1 MLFFTE
7 NTSRLRHS
15 GVVWAIYCNV
25 RVRPIPEN
33 TAQTLLRFERLFLKC
48 GESPVNAPVR
58 DETNE
63 NAESCS
69 GDAAECGPK
78 NISCAPGFPHRS
90 RQGLNWIWLGYKQ
103 SLVSRSW
110 HRLWHFGW
118 YFWNCFALPV
128 CSPSTQWIHDD
139 EPTEGC
145 EEHPLRCRRFRK
157 VVYSVRYVCERCAN
171 AFEKT
176 NMLWEGTWSYSIS
189 TCLKALRSK
198 AWKLFRDCRVN

>member
-1 MLFFTE
+1 MSEWGQYHRTQRRPSSV
-7 NTSRLRHS
+7 SRECFLRVESHQ
-15 GVVWAIYCNV
+15 
-25 RVRPIPEN
+25 RMP
-33 TAQTLLRFERLFLKC
+33 QLRMRRMKM
-48 GESPVNAPVR
+48 R
-58 DETNE
+58 I
-63 NAESCS
+63 ESCS

-78 NISCAPGFPHRS
+78 NISCAPGFPHQS

-118 YFWNCFALPV
+118 YFWNCFALPI

>member
-48 GESPVNAPVR
+48 GESPANAPVR

-78 NISCAPGFPHRS
+78 NLSCASGFPHRS

-103 SLVSRSW
+103 SLVSHSW

-118 YFWNCFALPV
+118 YFWNCFALQFALQV
-128 CSPSTQWIHDD
+128 LSEFMMMSPLKGVKNILWDAGDSGKWFTVYAMCVNDVRM
-139 EPTEGC
+139 
-145 EEHPLRCRRFRK
+145 PLRKQICCEK
-157 VVYSVRYVCERCAN
+157 VLDLIQSQLV
-171 AFEKT
+171 
-176 NMLWEGTWSYSIS
+176 
-189 TCLKALRSK
+189 
-198 AWKLFRDCRVN
+198 